1 MSIIFLVYISVFLYN
16 DIKIKNAGDFMKKE
30 QIIKIT
36 MAAMFMAIGL
46 VLPFITGQ
54 IPAVA
59 NMLLP
64 MHLPVLLC
72 GLICGPI
79 YGGIVGAILPLLRC
93 LLFQMPKVATAIPM
107 SYELF
112 TYGLVIG
119 IVYSIMRKKVN
130 KNIVAVYISLII
142 AMLLGRAVWAL
153 PKYLVMTYMLGNN
166 DFTFKFFIMEAFVNS
181 VLGIV
186 IQLILIPAIME
197 ILLKTHLIPIDKT
210 KRAGEQS

>member
-1 MSIIFLVYISVFLYN
+1 
-16 DIKIKNAGDFMKKE
+16 MKKE
-30 QIIKIT
+30 QITKIT

-64 MHLPVLLC
+64 MHFPVLLC
-72 GLICGPI
+72 GMICGPI
-79 YGGIVGAILPLLRC
+79 YGGIIGAFLPLLRC
-93 LLFQMPKVATAIPM
+93 LLFQMPKLTTAIPM
-107 SYELF
+107 SVELF
-112 TYGLVIG
+112 TYGVAIG
-119 IVYSIMRKKVN
+119 IVYMLMLKKT
-130 KNIVAVYISLII
+130 KKHLLTVYISLIV
-142 AMLLGRAVWAL
+142 AMLTGRIVWAL
-153 PKYLVMTYMLGNN
+153 PKYLVMTYMMGNN

-197 ILLKTHLIPIDKT
+197 LLLRTHLIPIDKE
-210 KRAGEQS
+210 KGGEKTV